1 MIKAMKDFQ
10 IPMRV
15 EVDKETA
22 SATFG
27 RFTTEAYERGFGT
40 TVGNALR
47 RVLLSSLTGAAVTT
61 VKIEGVLHEFS
72 TIPGVTEDVT
82 SIILNVKGL
91 RLALH
96 TDKPKTIRLKK
107 KGPGEAKGSDI
118 IHDADISILTPNL
131 HIATLDKDATLDL
144 EMTVKHGRGYVPA
157 ERNKE
162 EGLPIGVIAIDSI
175 FSPIKRVNFHVE
187 NARVGRM
194 TDYDK
199 LTLEI
204 WTDGTISPSDALS
217 TAAGILRDHVEIF
230 INPEARVEGRAELS
244 GDDAQREINKNLFRS
259 VNELELSVRAANCLK
274 NANIKTIADL
284 VQKSEAEMLKT
295 KNFGKKSLN
304 EIKEILTDMGL
315 QRSQERV
322 GEGTVRHRKKGRQLG
337 RQTKHRWALFRSL
350 VTSLLEH
357 ERIETTEAKA
367 KEIRG
372 FTDRMI
378 TLGKDGSLPARR
390 RALSFLRSKD
400 VVSKLFSDV
409 AGRFKDRPGGYTRM
423 VKTRRRIGDAAEL
436 VAIELVARAEA
447 STAKKSAPPSAKP
460 EKSE

>member
-10 IPMRV
+10 IPLRV
-15 EVDKETA
+15 EVDKETL
-22 SATFG
+22 SQTFG
-27 RFTTEAYERGFGT
+27 RFSTEAFERGFGT

-47 RVLLSSLTGAAVTT
+47 RVLLSSLTGAAITT

-118 IHDADISILTPNL
+118 VHDADITILTPNL
-131 HIATLDKDATLDL
+131 HIATLDKDATLDM

-175 FSPIKRVNFHVE
+175 FSPIKRVNFQVE

-199 LTLEI
+199 LTLEV
-204 WTDGTISPSDALS
+204 WTDGTISPRDALS
-217 TAAGILRDHVEIF
+217 TAAGILRDHVDIF
-230 INPEARVEGRAELS
+230 INPEARVEGRGELA
-244 GDDAQREINKNLFRS
+244 GEDAQREINKNLFRS

-284 VQKSEAEMLKT
+284 VQKTEAEMLKT

-304 EIKEILTDMGL
+304 EIKEILTEMGL
-315 QRSQERV
+315 
-322 GEGTVRHRKKGRQLG
+322 GLG
-337 RQTKHRWALFRSL
+337 VKLDTLPSNGNPKP
-350 VTSLLEH
+350 
-357 ERIETTEAKA
+357 IE
-367 KEIRG
+367 
-372 FTDRMI
+372 
-378 TLGKDGSLPARR
+378 
-390 RALSFLRSKD
+390 
-400 VVSKLFSDV
+400 
-409 AGRFKDRPGGYTRM
+409 
-423 VKTRRRIGDAAEL
+423 
-436 VAIELVARAEA
+436 
-447 STAKKSAPPSAKP
+447 
-460 EKSE
+460 

>member
-1 MIKAMKDFQ
+1 MVKAMKDFQ

-15 EVDKETA
+15 EVEKETA
-22 SATFG
+22 TATFG
-27 RFTTEAYERGFGT
+27 RFSTEAFERGFGT
-40 TVGNALR
+40 TIGNALR

-118 IHDADISILTPNL
+118 IHDADVEILTPNL
-131 HIATLDKDATLDL
+131 HIATLDKDATLDM

-175 FSPIKRVNFHVE
+175 FSPIKRVNFQVE

-199 LTLEI
+199 LTVEI
-204 WTDGTISPSDALS
+204 WTDGTISPSDSLS
-217 TAAGILRDHVEIF
+217 TAAGILRDHVDIF
-230 INPEARVEGRAELS
+230 INPEARVEGRGELV
-244 GDDAQREINKNLFRS
+244 GEDAQREINKNLFRS

-284 VQKSEAEMLKT
+284 VQKTEAEMLKT

-304 EIKEILTDMGL
+304 EIKEILADMGL
-315 QRSQERV
+315 SLGVKIEAAAQASSPK
-322 GEGTVRHRKKGRQLG
+322 GE
-337 RQTKHRWALFRSL
+337 
-350 VTSLLEH
+350 
-357 ERIETTEAKA
+357 
-367 KEIRG
+367 
-372 FTDRMI
+372 
-378 TLGKDGSLPARR
+378 
-390 RALSFLRSKD
+390 
-400 VVSKLFSDV
+400 
-409 AGRFKDRPGGYTRM
+409 
-423 VKTRRRIGDAAEL
+423 
-436 VAIELVARAEA
+436 
-447 STAKKSAPPSAKP
+447 
-460 EKSE
+460 

>member
-15 EVDKETA
+15 EVDKDA
-22 SATFG
+22 NSPVFG
-27 RFTTEAYERGFGT
+27 RFTTEAFERGFGT
-40 TVGNALR
+40 TIGNSLR

-82 SIILNVKGL
+82 SIILNIKSL

-96 TDKPKTIRLKK
+96 TDKPKTIRLRK

-118 IHDADISILTPNL
+118 IHDADVTILTPDL
-131 HIATLDKDATLDL
+131 HIATLDKDATLDI

-162 EGLPIGVIAIDSI
+162 EGLPIGVIAIDSV

-199 LTLEI
+199 LTMEI
-204 WTDGTISPSDALS
+204 WTDATISPRDALS
-217 TAAGILRDHVEIF
+217 TAANILRDHLDIF
-230 INPEARVEGRAELS
+230 INPEERGEGKREAGYDESEL
-244 GDDAQREINKNLFRS
+244 EENKNLSRS

-274 NANIKTIADL
+274 NANIKTIRDL
-284 VQKSEAEMLKT
+284 VQKTENEMLKT

-304 EIKEILTDMGL
+304 EIKEILLEMGL
-315 QRSQERV
+315 
-322 GEGTVRHRKKGRQLG
+322 
-337 RQTKHRWALFRSL
+337 
-350 VTSLLEH
+350 
-357 ERIETTEAKA
+357 
-367 KEIRG
+367 
-372 FTDRMI
+372 
-378 TLGKDGSLPARR
+378 TLGGKVEAGS
-390 RALSFLRSKD
+390 SS
-400 VVSKLFSDV
+400 
-409 AGRFKDRPGGYTRM
+409 GG
-423 VKTRRRIGDAAEL
+423 
-436 VAIELVARAEA
+436 
-447 STAKKSAPPSAKP
+447 SSQ
-460 EKSE
+460 SE